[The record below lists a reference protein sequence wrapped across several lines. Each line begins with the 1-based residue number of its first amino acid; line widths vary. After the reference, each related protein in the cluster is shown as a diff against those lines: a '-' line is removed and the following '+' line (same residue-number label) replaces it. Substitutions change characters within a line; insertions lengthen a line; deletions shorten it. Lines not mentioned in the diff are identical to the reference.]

1 MKPYRLFFVAT
12 SFLLIFS
19 IYLINHSYTIDL
31 IINKIASNC
40 ITIHIPNWIS
50 YILYILVPLFFTY
63 IDHRSFKM
71 LDHSDIK
78 SDVIQG
84 IEPASASF
92 LPVFFGYIFVGL
104 SITTIQTLLLIYC
117 VLTIMFFCAEIY
129 LYNPLFHLL
138 GYKFYFV
145 TINKNKILIM
155 TQKKIRLRESVNFE
169 CLGRINDFTYIDLK
183 K

>member
-1 MKPYRLFFVAT
+1 
-12 SFLLIFS
+12 
-19 IYLINHSYTIDL
+19 
-31 IINKIASNC
+31 
-40 ITIHIPNWIS
+40 
-50 YILYILVPLFFTY
+50 
-63 IDHRSFKM
+63 M

-117 VLTIMFFCAEIY
+117 VLTIMCFCAEIY

-145 TINKNKILIM
+145 TVNKNKILI
-155 TQKKIRLRESVNFE
+155 
-169 CLGRINDFTYIDLK
+169 INSPLNN
-183 K
+183 